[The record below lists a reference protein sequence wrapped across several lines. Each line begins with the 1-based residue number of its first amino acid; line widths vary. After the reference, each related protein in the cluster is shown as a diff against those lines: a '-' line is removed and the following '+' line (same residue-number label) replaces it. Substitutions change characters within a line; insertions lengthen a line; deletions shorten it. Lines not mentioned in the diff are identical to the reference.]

1 MATLTLKNVPDDLY
15 QRLKAQAV
23 AHRRSLNQEAIECL
37 ASANPQPRTP
47 AQQAAAFARLEAFH
61 ERQSS
66 EGIWI
71 EHENVKA
78 MIEEGRP

>member
-1 MATLTLKNVPDDLY
+1 MATLTLKKVPDDPY
-15 QRLKAQAV
+15 QLLKAQAA

-37 ASANPQPRTP
+37 ASATTQPRKP

-61 ERQSS
+61 ERQRS
-66 EGIWI
+66 EGVWI
-71 EHENVKA
+71 DHEHVKV